1 MTNRNMKHSLLIYI
15 ATIFL
20 LAACGQEELP
30 SGEGVGY
37 LSLENIQLQ
46 AAEEEIIQTR
56 AVDND
61 LYVQI
66 DDGTPYS
73 PGNAPSTIELSAGT
87 HTLKAYTSENYKPGE
102 AWYYGETS
110 FNIEEGKVNAV
121 TLEVPMRTFGI
132 RLELPEGFED
142 YFSDPT
148 FTVTYGDKEGTI
160 TADGGTYHFLYDS
173 EVSAVSYTLSATNAD
188 GEPLSQEGSR
198 ASWPA
203 EKKPLEAGKIYVITY
218 DYATKSLNLLAD

>member
-1 MTNRNMKHSLLIYI
+1 MKHSLLIYI
-15 ATIFL
+15 AAIFL

-61 LYVQI
+61 LYVEI
-66 DDGTPYS
+66 SDESSTTTYKPGEMPS
-73 PGNAPSTIELSAGT
+73 SLELEPGNY
-87 HTLKAYTSENYKPGE
+87 TLKAYTSEKYEEGK
-102 AWYYGETS
+102 AWWCSEEEEIT
-110 FNIEEGKVNAV
+110 IEEGKVNAV
-121 TLEVPMRTFGI
+121 TLEVPMKTFGI
-132 RLELPEGFED
+132 RLELPDGFED

-148 FTVTYGDKEGTI
+148 FTVTYGDNTGTI
-160 TADGGTYHFLYDS
+160 TADGGTYYFLYDS

-188 GEPLSQEGSR
+188 GEPLSQEGSNE
-198 ASWPA
+198 SWPV
-203 EKKPLEAGKIYVITY
+203 EKKPLAAGKIYVISY

>member
-1 MTNRNMKHSLLIYI
+1 M
-15 ATIFL
+15 
-20 LAACGQEELP
+20 
-30 SGEGVGY
+30 SGRKEKAWWC
-37 LSLENIQLQ
+37 SE
-46 AAEEEIIQTR
+46 EEEIT
-56 AVDND
+56 
-61 LYVQI
+61 
-66 DDGTPYS
+66 
-73 PGNAPSTIELSAGT
+73 
-87 HTLKAYTSENYKPGE
+87 
-102 AWYYGETS
+102 
-110 FNIEEGKVNAV
+110 IEEGKVNAV
-121 TLEVPMRTFGI
+121 TLEVPMKTFGI
-132 RLELPEGFED
+132 RLELPDGFED

-188 GEPLSQEGSR
+188 GEPLSQEGSS

>member
-1 MTNRNMKHSLLIYI
+1 MKHSLLIYI